1 MLCGL
6 NSLGEQGYPGRP
18 GVASRP
24 VLLYSEKGEG
34 GYPGASGLPGFPGPR
49 GTVKLLPAIGF
60 YKNLAFSI
68 PLWIPLLNFVFFLP
82 TPPLASGDKG
92 LPGLPGRQGLPG
104 LPGFAEQS
112 KGQPGQ
118 PGFPGRPGS
127 PGFPGPK
134 GEPGI
139 MGFPGTSGERVKK
152 HTHI

>member
-68 PLWIPLLNFVFFLP
+68 PLWIPLLNFFFFFY
-82 TPPLASGDKG
+82 PLLVWLQVTKVC
-92 LPGLPGRQGLPG
+92 LVCLVGRVCLDS
-104 LPGFAEQS
+104 LALLN
-112 KGQPGQ
+112 
-118 PGFPGRPGS
+118 
-127 PGFPGPK
+127 
-134 GEPGI
+134 
-139 MGFPGTSGERVKK
+139 RVKDSRVSLGSLGDQVHRASLGQRESLESWDSLARLEK
-152 HTHI
+152 G